1 MDHDSFYFKQGM
13 LLVNIQNNLGGHYCT
28 ERPERN
34 GTVCPITSRK
44 GSTSTHIN
52 QQYNP
57 PNLPHVNHAANHQ
70 LYILEDKC
78 LDPAIDDDYTLIS

>member
-1 MDHDSFYFKQGM
+1 M
-13 LLVNIQNNLGGHYCT
+13 LLVNIQNKLGGHYCT

-34 GTVCPITSRK
+34 SLSHYFTEG
-44 GSTSTHIN
+44 IN
-52 QQYNP
+52 INP
-57 PNLPHVNHAANHQ
+57 YQPAVQPSKFTPRQPANHQ